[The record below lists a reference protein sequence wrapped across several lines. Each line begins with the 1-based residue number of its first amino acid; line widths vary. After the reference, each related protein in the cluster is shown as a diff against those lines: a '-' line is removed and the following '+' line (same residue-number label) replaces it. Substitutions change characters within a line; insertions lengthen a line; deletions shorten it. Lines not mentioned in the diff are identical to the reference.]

1 MPGDLFSMLEK
12 RIEEA
17 FEKYDSYFPLLHY
30 ALYAPLQGI
39 LNDAQGS
46 ISCFKGCSHCCSRI
60 VVASRAEALALI
72 DYIYPFTDF
81 DRDVINRRIA
91 EHAALLREFL
101 DERSAGG
108 DENAVWF
115 EKNIPCPFLGND
127 ICTVY
132 EGRPL
137 SCRIYHSLEDPEH
150 CKRPVRNVAE
160 LPLLTDAEK
169 LFRIL
174 VQKIAGKVDPSIE
187 VNGVLTIMMDEFISG
202 GAFKK
207 DDPSPGQ

>member
-1 MPGDLFSMLEK
+1 MSDDLYSVLEK
-12 RIEEA
+12 RIDEA

-30 ALYAPLQGI
+30 ALYTPLQGI
-39 LNDAQGS
+39 LNEARGS

-72 DYIYPFTDF
+72 DYVYAFTNF
-81 DRDVINRRIA
+81 DRDEIDRRLS
-91 EHAALLREFL
+91 EHAALLRSFL
-101 DERSAGG
+101 DERSDRS

-115 EKNIPCPFLGND
+115 AKNIPCPFLEND
-127 ICTVY
+127 ICSVY

-169 LFRIL
+169 LFRML
-174 VQKIAGKVDPSIE
+174 AQKIATKVDPSLE
-187 VNGVLTIMMDEFISG
+187 VNGVLTIMMDEFIAG

>member
-72 DYIYPFTDF
+72 DYIYAFTDF

-115 EKNIPCPFLGND
+115 EKNIP
-127 ICTVY
+127 
-132 EGRPL
+132 
-137 SCRIYHSLEDPEH
+137 
-150 CKRPVRNVAE
+150 
-160 LPLLTDAEK
+160 
-169 LFRIL
+169 
-174 VQKIAGKVDPSIE
+174 
-187 VNGVLTIMMDEFISG
+187 
-202 GAFKK
+202 
-207 DDPSPGQ
+207 